1 MKKMDKR
8 WILFLVLIVALA
20 SGLSYLALHQETET
34 ENPNRTQTMAIAI
47 VNEDQG
53 STFNG
58 TDLAFGDAF
67 TQSIDRNNNHE
78 WFVVSR
84 GVAESGL
91 ENNTYDMM
99 VVIPNDFSEKSLN
112 INAESPEPVV
122 LQYKIN
128 ASENARIKE
137 EAEKTASNILNDFNR
152 RIIDVYFAS
161 VIGNLQ
167 DAQDNV
173 SEMVNRQALHTST
186 FNNNVNQPLSG
197 YTDQFNTIK
206 DQTEHSTNSFSSFE
220 ELIESYEDQLLEEA
234 EQGESFVSSIEEVAE
249 LKENNLSQLLAFND
263 MFNQFNQGMKADE
276 VNEKLSNLQAANDQ
290 INEQLAVGQD
300 NGNSGQEPVASV
312 IRVQNNSANDNIATA
327 TLKLQNYLKRSSEQ
341 VSVLQ
346 DDVNNY
352 LTDSNQQFEENIKT
366 KIEELLD
373 ESIDEGININTLFE
387 NPNKVALED
396 INNAISDLPSLDEG
410 DFSNVGL
417 PEDIEQDIK
426 DVIRVTEQYRTEFE
440 KAPISDERGE
450 FLKDQIESLR
460 TQVKNGITLSD
471 TVELPKNEKEGQIFT
486 LHIPDGFNLQYLGI
500 QLPGEEEGNYTDYID
515 ENGKV
520 QLPANRAGS
529 FTVNV
534 RVNTDPDEGIFDFYK
549 PLEWSWKLKQED
561 LDDVDK
567 PENVAYLQS
576 DVKLVASTKVINA
589 KNEDES
595 EEDANSDLTDKEES
609 DENENG
615 SANNDDNAIENDQTG
630 ESNESTNPE
639 PEKPTNPKEKPDESE
654 EKEKEEDPEPEVPVE
669 PEEPEE
675 PEKLII
681 KNNTISH
688 KIMTTVPDFDNT
700 TSTLIN
706 TVSNS
711 IDSYLK
717 LQPLFES
724 YFGHEIHEIA
734 SKDGSLIEIARQD
747 KDSLY
752 YLYNEKEI
760 KELLSEYIT
769 DQILLGVSEELRT
782 PATNFK
788 TQVDNYQ
795 AGVQQAIRDAAKLS
809 EEVAKARERAAVLNT
824 NLTDTIEGVQ
834 SWREEAMT
842 LLEQQQDIQASAEGE
857 QDAVMTLGNDF
868 QPILSSS
875 QNLADQASNNL
886 NTAENVYE
894 TFEDIDNQATDIE
907 QSGTNLVSNAE
918 NLAVEMTNKLENDET
933 FIENFTGVLA
943 NSRVGDRQ
951 NENLYDFLSNPVE
964 TSNQGT
970 ITTQNNTFTP
980 YFLVLISFI
989 VVLFTAYVISTINQK
1004 KVNQD
1009 QFASEASLMG
1019 TNMPITVITVGIGLL
1034 EGIVIGIV
1042 SSYYLP
1048 ISDFNMLQL
1057 TVIMAML
1064 VTGMLLVATYLLR
1077 QIKMIG
1083 MFLLLA
1089 VFSLYLFFTDALG
1102 SGTAPFPLLE
1112 KLSPLQYME
1121 TFLLRIVE
1129 GTVNYGG
1136 AIFIVLMLLLIG
1148 ALGNLLVINRP
1159 DREEEMTDE
1168 NQAEAG

>member
-1 MKKMDKR
+1 MKKVDKR

-20 SGLSYLALHQETET
+20 SGLSFLSLHQETET

-67 TQSIDRNNNHE
+67 TQSINRNNNHE

-112 INAESPEPVV
+112 INAEDPEPVV

-173 SEMVNRQALHTST
+173 SAMVDRQALHTNA
-186 FNNNVNQPLSG
+186 FNSNVHQPLSG

-220 ELIESYEDQLLEEA
+220 ELIESYENQLLEEA
-234 EQGESFVSSIEEVAE
+234 EQGEAFVSNIEDVVE

-263 MFNQFNQGMKADE
+263 MFSQFNQGMRATE
-276 VNEKLSNLQAANDQ
+276 VDEKLRNLQTANDQ
-290 INEQLAVGQD
+290 INQQLAAGQ
-300 NGNSGQEPVASV
+300 NNSGQNSVASV
-312 IRVQNNSANDNIATA
+312 VRVQNNPANDNIATA

-346 DDVNNY
+346 GDVNNY
-352 LTDSNQQFEENIKT
+352 LTDSNQQFEKNVRT

-373 ESIDEGININTLFE
+373 ESIDKDININTLFE
-387 NPNKVALED
+387 KPNQVALED
-396 INNAISDLPSLDEG
+396 INNAISDLPSLNEE

-417 PEDIEQDIK
+417 SEDLERDIK
-426 DVIRVTEQYRTEFE
+426 DVIGVTKQYRSEFDRVKIE
-440 KAPISDERGE
+440 GDRSK

-486 LHIPDGFNLQYLGI
+486 IRIPDGFELQYLGI
-500 QLPGEEEGNYTDYID
+500 QLPGEEEGNYTGYID

-520 QLPANRAGS
+520 KLPANRAGS

-534 RVNTDPDEGIFDFYK
+534 KVNTEPDEGIFDFYK

-567 PENVAYLQS
+567 PENVAYHQS
-576 DVKLVASTKVINA
+576 DIALVASTQVLNTDT
-589 KNEDES
+589 EDEVS
-595 EEDANSDLTDKEES
+595 KDDSNETSTNEVKPADNGDDSTSDDDNSGE
-609 DENENG
+609 G
-615 SANNDDNAIENDQTG
+615 GNNDG
-630 ESNESTNPE
+630 SNE
-639 PEKPTNPKEKPDESE
+639 PTD
-654 EKEKEEDPEPEVPVE
+654 PVE
-669 PEEPEE
+669 PEEPIDPEEEQPEAPEEEDPEEELPEE

-688 KIMTTVPDFDNT
+688 QIMTPVKDLGDT
-700 TSTLIN
+700 TATLIN

-711 IDSYLK
+711 IDNYLK
-717 LQPLFES
+717 LQPLYES
-724 YFGHEIHEIA
+724 YFGHDIHGIA
-734 SKDGSLIEIARQD
+734 SKEGSLIDIARQD
-747 KDSLY
+747 KNSLY

-760 KELLSEYIT
+760 KELLSDYIT
-769 DQILLGVSEELRT
+769 NQIVKGVSEELRI
-782 PATNFK
+782 PAENFK
-788 TQVDNYQ
+788 VQVDSYQ

-834 SWREEAMT
+834 SWRDEAMS

-857 QDAVMTLGNDF
+857 QSAVMTLGSDF

-886 NTAENVYE
+886 NTAENVYQ
-894 TFEDIDNQATDIE
+894 TFEDIDNQATEIE

-918 NLAVEMTNKLENDET
+918 NLAVEMTDKLENDET

-964 TSNQGT
+964 TSNEGT

-1019 TNMPITVITVGIGLL
+1019 TNMPITIITVGIGIL

-1048 ISDFNMLQL
+1048 ISDLNMLQL
-1057 TVIMAML
+1057 TIIMALL

-1102 SGTAPFPLLE
+1102 SGSAPFPVLE
-1112 KLSPLQYME
+1112 KFSPLQYME

>member
-1 MKKMDKR
+1 MKKVDKR

-20 SGLSYLALHQETET
+20 SGLSFLSLHQETET

-67 TQSIDRNNNHE
+67 TQSINRNNNHE

-112 INAESPEPVV
+112 INAEDPEPVV

-173 SEMVNRQALHTST
+173 SAMVDRQALHTNA
-186 FNNNVNQPLSG
+186 FNSNVHQPLSG

-220 ELIESYEDQLLEEA
+220 ELIESYENQLLEEA
-234 EQGESFVSSIEEVAE
+234 EQGEAFVSNIEDVVE

-263 MFNQFNQGMKADE
+263 MFSQFNQGMRASGVD
-276 VNEKLSNLQAANDQ
+276 EKLSNLQTANDQ
-290 INEQLAVGQD
+290 INQQLAAGQ
-300 NGNSGQEPVASV
+300 NNSSQNPVASV
-312 IRVQNNSANDNIATA
+312 ARIQNNPANDNIATA

-346 DDVNNY
+346 GDVNNY
-352 LTDSNQQFEENIKT
+352 LENGNEEFENTIRKQ
-366 KIEELLD
+366 I
-373 ESIDEGININTLFE
+373 ESILEDSTEDDIDINKLFQQHDG
-387 NPNKVALED
+387 VALED
-396 INNAISDLPSLDEG
+396 INNAIGQLPSLNED

-417 PEDIEQDIK
+417 PKDLEQDIK
-426 DVIRVTEQYRTEFE
+426 NVIRVTEQYRSEFE
-440 KAPISDERGE
+440 SVEIEGDRSK

-486 LHIPDGFNLQYLGI
+486 IKIPEGFNLQYLGI
-500 QLPGEEEGNYTDYID
+500 QLPGEEEGNYTEYID
-515 ENGKV
+515 ENGRV

-529 FTVNV
+529 FTVNIK
-534 RVNTDPDEGIFDFYK
+534 VNTEPGEEIFDFYK

-567 PENVAYLQS
+567 PENVAYHQS
-576 DVKLVASTKVINA
+576 DLQLVASTQVLNINTEEEMSKNDSSGTLTDGGKPGGGDSTGEDNPTSDDDNSGEGG
-589 KNEDES
+589 KNEGANETTDPVET
-595 EEDANSDLTDKEES
+595 EEPSDPEEQP
-609 DENENG
+609 EAPE
-615 SANNDDNAIENDQTG
+615 E
-630 ESNESTNPE
+630 ENPE
-639 PEKPTNPKEKPDESE
+639 EELPK
-654 EKEKEEDPEPEVPVE
+654 
-669 PEEPEE
+669 E

-688 KIMTTVPDFDNT
+688 KIMTPVEDLGDT
-700 TSTLIN
+700 TTTLIN

-711 IDSYLK
+711 IEGYLK
-717 LQPLFES
+717 LQSLFES
-724 YFGHEIHEIA
+724 YFGNDIHSLSRNTEPEDVNL
-734 SKDGSLIEIARQD
+734 KDVATRE
-747 KDSLY
+747 SLY
-752 YLYNEKEI
+752 YLFNEVEI
-760 KELLSEYIT
+760 SELMIDFITSEIVNSMN
-769 DQILLGVSEELRT
+769 QELKT
-782 PATNFK
+782 PVANFK
-788 TQVDNYQ
+788 TQVDRYQ

-834 SWREEAMT
+834 SWRDEAMS

-857 QDAVMTLGNDF
+857 QSAVMTLGSDF

-886 NTAENVYE
+886 NTAENVYQ
-894 TFEDIDNQATDIE
+894 TFEDIDNQATEIE

-918 NLAVEMTNKLENDET
+918 NLAVEMTDKLENDET

-964 TSNQGT
+964 TSNEGT

-1019 TNMPITVITVGIGLL
+1019 TNMPITIITVGIGIL

-1048 ISDFNMLQL
+1048 ISDLNMLQL
-1057 TVIMAML
+1057 TIIMALL

-1102 SGTAPFPLLE
+1102 SGSAPFPVLE
-1112 KLSPLQYME
+1112 KFSPLQYME

>member
-1 MKKMDKR
+1 MKKVDKR

-20 SGLSYLALHQETET
+20 SGLSFLSLHQETET

-67 TQSIDRNNNHE
+67 TQSINRNNNHE

-112 INAESPEPVV
+112 IHAESPEPVV

-173 SEMVNRQALHTST
+173 SEMVDRQALHTNA
-186 FNNNVNQPLSG
+186 FNSNVHQPLSG

-220 ELIESYEDQLLEEA
+220 ELIESYENQLLEEA
-234 EQGESFVSSIEEVAE
+234 EQGEAFVSNIEDVVE
-249 LKENNLSQLLAFND
+249 LKGNNLSQLLAFND
-263 MFNQFNQGMKADE
+263 MFSQFNQGMRASE
-276 VNEKLSNLQAANDQ
+276 VDEKLSNLQTANDQ
-290 INEQLAVGQD
+290 INQQLAAGQ
-300 NGNSGQEPVASV
+300 NNSGQNPSV
-312 IRVQNNSANDNIATA
+312 VRVQNNPANDNIATS

-352 LTDSNQQFEENIKT
+352 LTDSNQQFEENIRT

-387 NPNKVALED
+387 NPNQVALGD
-396 INNAISDLPSLDEG
+396 INNAIGELPSLNEE
-410 DFSNVGL
+410 DFRNVGL
-417 PEDIEQDIK
+417 PEELEQDIR
-426 DVIRVTEQYRTEFE
+426 DVIQVTQKYRSEFE
-440 KAPISDERGE
+440 YAPISDERGE
-450 FLKDQIESLR
+450 LLKDQIESLR

-486 LHIPDGFNLQYLGI
+486 INLPDGFDLQYLGI
-500 QLPGEEEGNYTDYID
+500 QLPGEDEGNYTGSID

-520 QLPANRAGS
+520 KLPANRAGS

-534 RVNTDPDEGIFDFYK
+534 RVNTQPDEGIFDFYK

-567 PENVAYLQS
+567 PENVAYHQS
-576 DVKLVASTKVINA
+576 DMQLVASTQVLNIDTEEEASKDDSNGIPT
-589 KNEDES
+589 NEGDPYDNGDES
-595 EEDANSDLTDKEES
+595 TGGDDNSGEGGNNDGSNEPTDPAEPKEPSDPEEEQPETPEEEDLEE
-609 DENENG
+609 E
-615 SANNDDNAIENDQTG
+615 Q
-630 ESNESTNPE
+630 
-639 PEKPTNPKEKPDESE
+639 
-654 EKEKEEDPEPEVPVE
+654 
-669 PEEPEE
+669 PEE

-688 KIMTTVPDFDNT
+688 KIMTPVEDLGDT

-711 IDSYLK
+711 IDGYFK
-717 LQPLFES
+717 LQPLYES
-724 YFGHEIHEIA
+724 YFGENIHGIAREIQNNEMSLIDVA
-734 SKDGSLIEIARQD
+734 SKRGNR
-747 KDSLY
+747 DSLY

-760 KELLSEYIT
+760 KELLSDYIT
-769 DQILLGVSEELRT
+769 SQVVKGVAEELRT
-782 PATNFK
+782 PTTSFK
-788 TQVDNYQ
+788 SQVDNYQ

-834 SWREEAMT
+834 SWRDEAMS

-857 QDAVMTLGNDF
+857 QNAVMTLGSDF

-886 NTAENVYE
+886 NTAENVYQ
-894 TFEDIDNQATDIE
+894 TFEDIDNQATEIE
-907 QSGTNLVSNAE
+907 QSGTNLVNNAE
-918 NLAVEMTNKLENDET
+918 NLAVEMTDKLENDET

-964 TSNQGT
+964 TSNEGT

-1019 TNMPITVITVGIGLL
+1019 TNMPITIITVGIGIL

-1048 ISDFNMLQL
+1048 ISDLNMLQL
-1057 TVIMAML
+1057 TIIMALL

-1102 SGTAPFPLLE
+1102 SGSAPFPVLE
-1112 KLSPLQYME
+1112 KFSPLQYME

>member
-1 MKKMDKR
+1 MKKVDKR

-20 SGLSYLALHQETET
+20 SGLSFLSLHQETET

-67 TQSIDRNNNHE
+67 TQSINRNNNHE

-112 INAESPEPVV
+112 INAENPEPVV

-173 SEMVNRQALHTST
+173 SAMVDRQALHTNA
-186 FNNNVNQPLSG
+186 FNSNVHQPLSG

-220 ELIESYEDQLLEEA
+220 ELIESYENQLLEEA
-234 EQGESFVSSIEEVAE
+234 EQGEAFVSNIEDVVE

-263 MFNQFNQGMKADE
+263 MFSQFNQGMRATE
-276 VNEKLSNLQAANDQ
+276 VDEKLRNLQTANDQ
-290 INEQLAVGQD
+290 INQQLAAGQ
-300 NGNSGQEPVASV
+300 NNSGQNSVASV
-312 IRVQNNSANDNIATA
+312 VRVQNNPANDNIATA

-346 DDVNNY
+346 GDVNNY
-352 LTDSNQQFEENIKT
+352 LENGNEEFENTIRNQI
-366 KIEELLD
+366 
-373 ESIDEGININTLFE
+373 ESILEDSTEDDIDINKLFQ
-387 NPNKVALED
+387 KHDQVSLED
-396 INNAISDLPSLDEG
+396 INEAIKKLPSVELEWFND
-410 DFSNVGL
+410 SGL
-417 PEDIEQDIK
+417 PVELERDIL
-426 DVIRVTEQYRTEFE
+426 DVIKVTNKYRSEFGNVE
-440 KAPISDERGE
+440 IENESEDLLKKEINRLRERIREGIYITDKVIIPE
-450 FLKDQIESLR
+450 NK
-460 TQVKNGITLSD
+460 KNGQ
-471 TVELPKNEKEGQIFT
+471 VFT
-486 LHIPDGFNLQYLGI
+486 LNIPNGFELNYLGI
-500 QLPGEEEGNYTDYID
+500 KLPGEKERQYSWEETEDGMVVNLPPNPEGEFALNLNVSNSDYT
-515 ENGKV
+515 
-520 QLPANRAGS
+520 
-529 FTVNV
+529 
-534 RVNTDPDEGIFDFYK
+534 IFDFYK
-549 PLEWSWKLKQED
+549 PLEWSWTLHQKNI
-561 LDDVDK
+561 DDVDI
-567 PENVAYLQS
+567 PEDITVLKS
-576 DVKLVASTKVINA
+576 DMQLVATTQIVN
-589 KNEDES
+589 DQ
-595 EEDANSDLTDKEES
+595 DKEE
-609 DENENG
+609 EING
-615 SANNDDNAIENDQTG
+615 STEETTEENTESINDKNKLEGNSGQGIDNSQDNNKKISPEDSIEETTPNNGDTKNDKQ
-630 ESNESTNPE
+630 
-639 PEKPTNPKEKPDESE
+639 DI
-654 EKEKEEDPEPEVPVE
+654 EKEKSKETNDNDEPKE
-669 PEEPEE
+669 
-675 PEKLII
+675 LLI
-681 KNNTISH
+681 KNN
-688 KIMTTVPDFDNT
+688 KINNNIMSPVDDFDNT
-700 TSTLIN
+700 TEKLIN

-711 IDSYLK
+711 VEGYLR
-717 LQPLFES
+717 LQSLFEV
-724 YFGHEIHEIA
+724 YFGDDIHSLSRNTEPEDVNL
-734 SKDGSLIEIARQD
+734 KDVATRE
-747 KDSLY
+747 SLY
-752 YLYNEKEI
+752 YLFNEVEI
-760 KELLSEYIT
+760 SELMIDFITSEIVNSMN
-769 DQILLGVSEELRT
+769 QELKT
-782 PATNFK
+782 PVANFK
-788 TQVDNYQ
+788 TQVDRYQ

-834 SWREEAMT
+834 SWRDEAMS

-857 QDAVMTLGNDF
+857 QNAVMTLGSDF

-886 NTAENVYE
+886 NTAENVYQ
-894 TFEDIDNQATDIE
+894 TFEDIDNQATEIE

-918 NLAVEMTNKLENDET
+918 NLAVEMTDKLENDET

-964 TSNQGT
+964 TSNEGT

-1019 TNMPITVITVGIGLL
+1019 TNMPITIITVGIGIL

-1048 ISDFNMLQL
+1048 ISDLNMLQL
-1057 TVIMAML
+1057 TIIMALL

-1102 SGTAPFPLLE
+1102 SGSAPFPVLE
-1112 KLSPLQYME
+1112 KFSPLQYME

>member
-1 MKKMDKR
+1 MKKVDKR

-20 SGLSYLALHQETET
+20 SGLSFLSLHQETET
-34 ENPNRTQTMAIAI
+34 KNPNRTQTMAIAI

-67 TQSIDRNNNHE
+67 TQSINRNNNHE

-112 INAESPEPVV
+112 INAEDPEPVV

-173 SEMVNRQALHTST
+173 SAMVDRQALHTNA
-186 FNNNVNQPLSG
+186 FNSNVHQPLSG

-220 ELIESYEDQLLEEA
+220 ELIESYENQLLEEA
-234 EQGESFVSSIEEVAE
+234 EQGEAFVSNIEDVVE

-263 MFNQFNQGMKADE
+263 MFSQFNQGMRATE
-276 VNEKLSNLQAANDQ
+276 VDEKLRNLQTANDQ
-290 INEQLAVGQD
+290 INQQLAAGQ
-300 NGNSGQEPVASV
+300 NNSGQNSVASV
-312 IRVQNNSANDNIATA
+312 VRVQNNPANDNIATA

-346 DDVNNY
+346 GDVNNY
-352 LTDSNQQFEENIKT
+352 LTDSNQQFEKNVRT

-373 ESIDEGININTLFE
+373 ESIDKDININMLFE
-387 NPNKVALED
+387 KPNQVALED
-396 INNAISDLPSLDEG
+396 INNAISDLPSLNEE

-417 PEDIEQDIK
+417 SEDLERDIK
-426 DVIRVTEQYRTEFE
+426 DVIGVTKQYRSEFDRVKIE
-440 KAPISDERGE
+440 GDRSK

-486 LHIPDGFNLQYLGI
+486 IRIPDGFELQYLGI
-500 QLPGEEEGNYTDYID
+500 QLPGEEEGNYTGYID

-520 QLPANRAGS
+520 KLPANRAGS

-534 RVNTDPDEGIFDFYK
+534 KVNTEPDEGIFDFYK

-567 PENVAYLQS
+567 PENVAYHQS
-576 DVKLVASTKVINA
+576 DIALVASTQVLNTDT
-589 KNEDES
+589 EDEVS
-595 EEDANSDLTDKEES
+595 KDDSNETSTNEVKPADNGDDSTSDDDNSGE
-609 DENENG
+609 G
-615 SANNDDNAIENDQTG
+615 GNNDG
-630 ESNESTNPE
+630 SNE
-639 PEKPTNPKEKPDESE
+639 PTD
-654 EKEKEEDPEPEVPVE
+654 PVE
-669 PEEPEE
+669 PEEPIDPEEEQPEAPEEEDPEEELPEE

-688 KIMTTVPDFDNT
+688 QIMTPVKDLGDT
-700 TSTLIN
+700 TATLIN

-711 IDSYLK
+711 IDNYLK
-717 LQPLFES
+717 LQPLYES
-724 YFGHEIHEIA
+724 YFGHDIHGIA
-734 SKDGSLIEIARQD
+734 SKEGSLIDIARQD
-747 KDSLY
+747 KNSLY

-760 KELLSEYIT
+760 KELLSDYIT
-769 DQILLGVSEELRT
+769 NQIVKGVSEELRI
-782 PATNFK
+782 PAENFK
-788 TQVDNYQ
+788 VQVDSYQ

-834 SWREEAMT
+834 SWRDEAMS
-842 LLEQQQDIQASAEGE
+842 LLEQQQDIQANAEGE
-857 QDAVMTLGNDF
+857 QNAVMTLGSDF

-886 NTAENVYE
+886 NTAENVYQ
-894 TFEDIDNQATDIE
+894 TFEDIDNQATEIE

-918 NLAVEMTNKLENDET
+918 NLAVEMTDKLENDET

-964 TSNQGT
+964 TSNEGT

-1004 KVNQD
+1004 KVSLD
-1009 QFASEASLMG
+1009 QFASETSLMG
-1019 TNMPITVITVGIGLL
+1019 TNMPITIITVGIGLL

-1048 ISDFNMLQL
+1048 ISDLNMLQL
-1057 TVIMAML
+1057 TIIMALL

>member
-1 MKKMDKR
+1 MKKVDKR

-20 SGLSYLALHQETET
+20 SGLSFLSLHQETET

-67 TQSIDRNNNHE
+67 TQSINRNNNHE

-112 INAESPEPVV
+112 INAENPEPVV

-173 SEMVNRQALHTST
+173 SEMVNRQALHTNA
-186 FNNNVNQPLSG
+186 FNSNVSQPLSG

-220 ELIESYEDQLLEEA
+220 ELIESYENQLLEEA
-234 EQGESFVSSIEEVAE
+234 EQGEAFVSNIEDVVE

-263 MFNQFNQGMKADE
+263 MFSQFNQGMRASGVNQKLDNLRNANEE
-276 VNEKLSNLQAANDQ
+276 VNRRLGSNDGNSEQILSMNLQPESSNLKNSTQILKLHLNETKRHIDNTEANVDKTIEELSTKLSNIIQPM
-290 INEQLAVGQD
+290 V
-300 NGNSGQEPVASV
+300 
-312 IRVQNNSANDNIATA
+312 
-327 TLKLQNYLKRSSEQ
+327 
-341 VSVLQ
+341 
-346 DDVNNY
+346 
-352 LTDSNQQFEENIKT
+352 
-366 KIEELLD
+366 
-373 ESIDEGININTLFE
+373 
-387 NPNKVALED
+387 
-396 INNAISDLPSLDEG
+396 
-410 DFSNVGL
+410 
-417 PEDIEQDIK
+417 
-426 DVIRVTEQYRTEFE
+426 
-440 KAPISDERGE
+440 
-450 FLKDQIESLR
+450 KDQIENDDIANVLISASDISKYTTNLMTYDNNELEGIGLPNGAIQELSNVIEISNIFNKDFNKDSTSGNQLNDLLYHLQANGFSVSDSVNLVESDKIDSQSFEIQYDKDKFSLSEFKITYKNLNGEQK
-460 TQVKNGITLSD
+460 TQKSKVDKVTGLPPMKENFKVEATFNLIGDTPIVYQPFNWGWELSPEKIEDKGTAIIEPVNTRLIANKEVNSQDNDSELQNSRVKNTNLNKNQTENLKEEQGTGQG
-471 TVELPKNEKEGQIFT
+471 ENPKEEQGTGQGENPKEEQGTGQDENPKEEQGT
-486 LHIPDGFNLQYLGI
+486 GQGENPKEEQGAGQGENPKEEQGADQDEN
-500 QLPGEEEGNYTDYID
+500 PKEEENID
-515 ENGKV
+515 
-520 QLPANRAGS
+520 Q
-529 FTVNV
+529 
-534 RVNTDPDEGIFDFYK
+534 
-549 PLEWSWKLKQED
+549 
-561 LDDVDK
+561 
-567 PENVAYLQS
+567 
-576 DVKLVASTKVINA
+576 
-589 KNEDES
+589 DES
-595 EEDANSDLTDKEES
+595 EEIEEIELINNRYINKISTTPDNLDKE
-609 DENENG
+609 
-615 SANNDDNAIENDQTG
+615 
-630 ESNESTNPE
+630 
-639 PEKPTNPKEKPDESE
+639 
-654 EKEKEEDPEPEVPVE
+654 
-669 PEEPEE
+669 
-675 PEKLII
+675 
-681 KNNTISH
+681 
-688 KIMTTVPDFDNT
+688 
-700 TSTLIN
+700 TL
-706 TVSNS
+706 
-711 IDSYLK
+711 
-717 LQPLFES
+717 
-724 YFGHEIHEIA
+724 
-734 SKDGSLIEIARQD
+734 
-747 KDSLY
+747 
-752 YLYNEKEI
+752 
-760 KELLSEYIT
+760 EYIT
-769 DQILLGVSEELRT
+769 NVKSGLSDYYKLSSLFGNYFDLNMNNLPSELDLLQRMKEFLPEVIATSISEQIVNRITDEMTLTFSSFKDQTIIFKENITVTYENVENLLAQINE
-782 PATNFK
+782 
-788 TQVDNYQ
+788 
-795 AGVQQAIRDAAKLS
+795 AAKQ
-809 EEVAKARERAAVLNT
+809 AATLNT
-824 NLTDTIEGVQ
+824 NLTQTIDEVQ
-834 SWREEAMT
+834 SWRDEAMS

-857 QDAVMTLGNDF
+857 QNAVMTLGSDF

-886 NTAENVYE
+886 NTAENVYQ
-894 TFEDIDNQATDIE
+894 TFEDIDNQATEIE

-918 NLAVEMTNKLENDET
+918 NLAVEMTDKLENDET

-964 TSNQGT
+964 TSNEGT

-1009 QFASEASLMG
+1009 QFASEASLMS
-1019 TNMPITVITVGIGLL
+1019 TNMPITIITVGIGIL

-1048 ISDFNMLQL
+1048 ISDLNMLQL
-1057 TVIMAML
+1057 TIIMALL